1 MLIRIGYE
9 LQFDLTSATHMV
21 LMLHVHPERG
31 HLLQRPERL
40 HVEPHV
46 NLDTSIDTFG
56 NRNVRIMAPPGKL
69 KLWYD
74 NVILDSGRPEK
85 TIDGLRLHPVDEL
98 PNDLIRYLMGS
109 RYCEVD
115 RLSPMAWD
123 LFGKTP
129 ATHERVQAV
138 MDWVNKHITFGYK
151 FARHNKTAYDT
162 WYEQKGVCRDYQHLA
177 IALLR
182 ALNIPA
188 RYATG
193 YLGDIGTAPCPL
205 PGDFSAWMEVF
216 VGGQW
221 ITLDARHNTPRIGRI
236 LMARG
241 RDATDVALTTSFG
254 AAKLCGFKV
263 WTEECTEAQIEQPEA
278 VFAAAPA
285 AMPLAPA
292 ATTPAAPA
300 PAPAPN
306 LTPTPT
312 PPPPPIMP
320 VAA

>member
-1 MLIRIGYE
+1 MLIRIGHE
-9 LQFDLTSATHMV
+9 LQFDLTGATHMV
-21 LMLHVHPERG
+21 LMLHTHPVRA
-31 HLLQRPERL
+31 HLLQRSERL
-40 HVEPHV
+40 HVEPHI
-46 NLDTSIDTFG
+46 NLDTFTDTFG
-56 NRNVRIMAPPGKL
+56 NRAARLMAPAGKL
-69 KLWYD
+69 RVWYD
-74 NVILDSGRPEK
+74 NVVLDSGEPEQK
-85 TIDGLRLHPVDEL
+85 IDGLRLHPVDEL

-115 RLSPMAWD
+115 RLGAMAWD

-138 MDWVNKHITFGYK
+138 MDWVHNNVAFGYK

-193 YLGDIGTAPCPL
+193 YLGDIGTAPCLL

-216 VGGQW
+216 LGGQW
-221 ITLDARHNTPRIGRI
+221 ITLDARHNTPRIGRV

-254 AAKLCGFKV
+254 PAKLERFKV
-263 WTEECTEAQIEQPEA
+263 WTEQCTAEQVEQEDA
-278 VFAAAPA
+278 VFAP
-285 AMPLAPA
+285 P
-292 ATTPAAPA
+292 TPASPA
-300 PAPAPN
+300 PAIVPAPN
-306 LTPTPT
+306 AVPCV
-312 PPPPPIMP
+312 P

>member
-21 LMLHVHPERG
+21 LMLHTHPERG

-40 HVEPHV
+40 HVEPQI
-46 NLDTSIDTFG
+46 NLDTFIDTFG
-56 NRNVRIMAPPGKL
+56 NRGARIMAPAGKL
-69 KLWYD
+69 RLWYD
-74 NVILDSGRPEK
+74 NVILDSGMPEQK
-85 TIDGLRLHPVDEL
+85 IDGLRLHPVDEL

-115 RLSPMAWD
+115 RLGPMAWD

-138 MDWVNKHITFGYK
+138 MDWVHNNVLFGYR

-216 VGGQW
+216 LGGQW
-221 ITLDARHNTPRIGRI
+221 ITLDARHNTPRIGRV

-254 AAKLCGFKV
+254 PAKLCGFKV
-263 WTEECTEAQIEQPEA
+263 WTEECSEAQIEMEDA
-278 VFAAAPA
+278 IFAPA
-285 AMPLAPA
+285 APIPLQVSASP
-292 ATTPAAPA
+292 PA
-300 PAPAPN
+300 PAPV
-306 LTPTPT
+306 T
-312 PPPPPIMP
+312 PPPPPPFVP

>member
-1 MLIRIGYE
+1 MYIRIGYD

-21 LMLHVHPERG
+21 LLLHAHPERA
-31 HLLQRPERL
+31 HLLQRPERM
-40 HVEPHV
+40 HIEPELR
-46 NLDTSIDTFG
+46 LDTFTDTFG
-56 NRNVRIMAPPGKL
+56 NISARIMAPPGKL
-69 KLWYD
+69 RVWYD
-74 NVILDSGRPEK
+74 NVVFDTGKPEQS
-85 TIDGLRLHPVDEL
+85 IEGLRLHPVDEL

-109 RYCEVD
+109 RYCEPD
-115 RLSPMAWD
+115 RLGPMAWD

-129 ATHERVQAV
+129 PTHERVQAV
-138 MDWVNKHITFGYK
+138 MNWVNTNIQFGYR

-162 WYEQKGVCRDYQHLA
+162 WYEKKGVCRDYQHLA

-216 VGGQW
+216 LGGQW
-221 ITLDARHNTPRIGRI
+221 VTLDARHNTPRIGRV

-254 AAKLCGFKV
+254 PAKLERFKV
-263 WTEECTEAQIEQPEA
+263 WTEECAFEQIAQPDA
-278 VFAAAPA
+278 VF
-285 AMPLAPA
+285 MPP
-292 ATTPAAPA
+292 TPPA
-300 PAPAPN
+300 PAPV
-306 LTPTPT
+306 
-312 PPPPPIMP
+312 PPPMTPVP

>member
-9 LQFDLTSATHMV
+9 LQFDLTSPTHMV
-21 LMLHVHPERG
+21 LMLHAHPERQ

-40 HVEPHV
+40 HVEATDVVGGVKV
-46 NLDTSIDTFG
+46 NTFIDTFG
-56 NRNVRIMAPPGKL
+56 NRSARLMAPAGRL

-74 NVILDSGRPEK
+74 NVVLDSGKHEPTVE
-85 TIDGLRLHPVDEL
+85 GLRLHPVDEL
-98 PNDLIRYLMGS
+98 GDEQIRYLMGS
-109 RYCEVD
+109 RYCEPD
-115 RLSPMAWD
+115 RLAPMAWD

-138 MDWVNKHITFGYK
+138 MDWVNKNITFGYK

-193 YLGDIGTAPCPL
+193 YLGDIGATPCPL
-205 PGDFSAWMEVF
+205 PGDFSAWMEVYL
-216 VGGQW
+216 GGKW
-221 ITLDARHNTPRIGRI
+221 VTLDARHNTPRIGRV

-254 AAKLCGFKV
+254 PAKLCGFKV
-263 WTEECTEAQIEQPEA
+263 WTEQCGEEQINAPDA
-278 VFAAAPA
+278 VFIPPAPA
-285 AMPLAPA
+285 IPLVPA
-292 ATTPAAPA
+292 ATTPP
-300 PAPAPN
+300 
-306 LTPTPT
+306 THTPT
-312 PPPPPIMP
+312 PPMP